1 MNRPSVINP
10 YKPYILTF
18 IRIVIGWHFLYEGL
32 AKLFHPS
39 WSAGPFLRE
48 STWWFSGIFKLMATN
63 QLLPV
68 VDFLNIWGLIFIGL
82 GLFFGLFTRIAA
94 WSGVILLSFYYLAH
108 PPFTGLMEG
117 AMAEGNY
124 LIVNKNLIEMIFLV
138 YLAVIP
144 SYWMYGIDN
153 LINKKTK
160 QQEVP
165 VKPDFEGRTVA
176 GQKTSDT
183 SNHYF
188 DRRTL
193 LKNLIP
199 IPFFGGFAYAAMQK
213 YIFESDQ
220 ELHPLLQRRPDAVS
234 SASTLFKNYATLS
247 DLKEKVPSGK
257 IGNLEVSRLISGGNL
272 LSGIAHSRDL
282 RYVDSL
288 MRHYLTKERIWE
300 TFRLCEACGINSA
313 LVRTDTNTVRLIN
326 QYWKM
331 GGKIQW
337 LAQTKT
343 ISSDEDVTI
352 NARIAL
358 DSGASAIY
366 IQGDNADEWV
376 YEGRFDLFDKWFG
389 TFHGKGIPLGVGAHE
404 LDVVEAMEK
413 RGYPVDFYMKTI
425 HENNYWSYQ
434 PDEPK
439 DRTIKNNRD
448 NYWCR
453 QPEETAK
460 FMETVNKPW
469 IGFKILAAGAID
481 PVSGFKYAFES
492 GADFV
497 CVGMLDFQIVEDC
510 NLLTDTLNGGLTQR
524 KRRFVG

>member
-1 MNRPSVINP
+1 MNQMSV
-10 YKPYILTF
+10 YKPYLLTL
-18 IRIVIGWHFLYEGL
+18 IRIIIGWHFLYEGL
-32 AKLFHPS
+32 AKLFQPS
-39 WSAGPFLRE
+39 WSAGSFLLE
-48 STWWFSGIFKLMATN
+48 STWWFSGIFKAMATN
-63 QLLPV
+63 QYLPV
-68 VDFLNIWGLIFIGL
+68 VDFLNIWGLILIGL
-82 GLFFGLFTRIAA
+82 GLFLGFFTRVAA
-94 WSGVILLSFYYLAH
+94 WSGVILLLLYYAAH
-108 PPFTGLMEG
+108 PPFIGLMG
-117 AMAEGNY
+117 GDTMEGNY
-124 LIVNKNLIEMIFLV
+124 LVVNKILIEMLFLV

-144 SYWMYGIDN
+144 PYSMFGIDSVLRNRKKPKEDIKSEFDEISVPDKNPYTDNRN
-153 LINKKTK
+153 LN
-160 QQEVP
+160 
-165 VKPDFEGRTVA
+165 
-176 GQKTSDT
+176 
-183 SNHYF
+183 
-188 DRRTL
+188 RRTL

-199 IPFFGGFAYAAMQK
+199 LPLMGGFVYASIQK
-213 YIFESDQ
+213 YIYEADE
-220 ELHPLLQRRPDAVS
+220 ELHPLLQKRPDAVS
-234 SASTLFKNYATLS
+234 SASTVFKAYAGLA
-247 DLKEKVPSGK
+247 DLKEKVPVGK

-282 RYVDSL
+282 KYVSSL

-343 ISSDEDVTI
+343 ISKDEDVTV
-352 NARIAL
+352 NAQIAL

-376 YEGRFDLFDKWFG
+376 HEGRFDLFDKWFNR
-389 TFHGKGIPLGVGAHE
+389 FHGKGIPLGVGAHE
-404 LDVVEAMEK
+404 LDVIEAMEK
-413 RGYPVDFYMKTI
+413 KGYPIDFYMKTI
-425 HENNYWSYQ
+425 HESNYWSFQ

-439 DRTIKNNRD
+439 DRTVKNNRD

-453 QPEETAK
+453 QPEETARL
-460 FMETVNKPW
+460 MEAVDKPW

-481 PVSGFKYAFES
+481 PEPGFSYAFES

-510 NLLTDTLNGGLTQR
+510 NILTDTLNGGLTKR
-524 KRRFVG
+524 RRRFVG